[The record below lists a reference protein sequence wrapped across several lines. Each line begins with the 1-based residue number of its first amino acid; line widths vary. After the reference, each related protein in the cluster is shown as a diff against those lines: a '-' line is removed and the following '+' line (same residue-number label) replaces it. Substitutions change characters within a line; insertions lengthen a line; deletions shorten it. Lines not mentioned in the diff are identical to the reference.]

1 MTASLTPP
9 EHEHNALVEAAAMWL
24 ADQNPRPKPI
34 IPALRQRFN
43 LSALEAVEA
52 AAMSEKFRICRR
64 AFG

>member
-9 EHEHNALVEAAAMWL
+9 EHEHNALVEQAAQWL
-24 ADQNPRPKPI
+24 ADQANPPRPI

-43 LSALEAVEA
+43 LSALEATEA
-52 AAMSEKFRICRR
+52 AAMSDRFRICRK

>member
-9 EHEHNALVEAAAMWL
+9 EHAHNALVEQAAQWL

-34 IPALRQRFN
+34 VPALRQRFN

-52 AAMSEKFRICRR
+52 AAMSERFRICRK